1 MAALFNSP
9 LVISGAAASRRA
21 SVLAAP
27 RVNRR
32 RSIHLAARAVVA
44 TAGEI
49 AFFLWM
55 LLPVAFVLLVVTGF
69 FS

>member
-1 MAALFNSP
+1 MAALFKSP
-9 LVISGAAASRRA
+9 VFIPGAASRRA

-27 RVNRR
+27 RITRR
-32 RSIHLAARAVVA
+32 LSIHLAARVVVA